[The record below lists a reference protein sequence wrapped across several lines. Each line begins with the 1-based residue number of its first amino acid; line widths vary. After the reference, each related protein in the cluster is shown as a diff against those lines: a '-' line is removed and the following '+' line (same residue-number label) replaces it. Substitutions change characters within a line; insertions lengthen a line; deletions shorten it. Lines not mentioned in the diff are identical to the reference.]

1 MYFFD
6 SPFVPKNTFIFAQS
20 IEAVVN
26 IMPANLFL
34 SDPPDT
40 IDYVLISNILIA
52 VGIRRRAYRLPKGR
66 TNKISSL

>member
-1 MYFFD
+1 
-6 SPFVPKNTFIFAQS
+6 
-20 IEAVVN
+20 
-26 IMPANLFL
+26 MPANLFL

-66 TNKISSL
+66 TNKISSLWIRIDVGYLGIKSVVELGE